1 MTTGIIT
8 YNNDP
13 SEKFTAAHARL
24 LRTEC
29 DDVKTYMEC
38 GWFCVLGYK
47 GSKRLVHAHCNSQQD
62 YEVAVG
68 LLRRA
73 SKWDSYGE
81 SGSGGYLIE
90 ARAKYS
96 VDGEKTD
103 EKSIFLSSEQPY
115 QVMEEIAELAQE
127 SLRAAEGDET
137 RSISYHRRYWDE
149 LPRSAK
155 VTPVVSHDA
164 AAPHFR

>member
-1 MTTGIIT
+1 MATGIIT

-73 SKWDSYGE
+73 SKWNSYGE
-81 SGSGGYLIE
+81 TGSGGYLIE
-90 ARAKYS
+90 ARATYS
-96 VDGEKTD
+96 VSDKKTD
-103 EKSIFLSSEQPY
+103 EASIFLSSEEPY
-115 QVMEEIAELAQE
+115 QVMKEIAEIAQE
-127 SLRAAEGDET
+127 ALRPAAGDET
-137 RSISYHRRYWDE
+137 RWITYHRRYWDE
-149 LPRSAK
+149 LPRSEE
-155 VTPVVSHDA
+155 VTPVVPQDA
-164 AAPHFR
+164 AAPRFR